1 MSAATNA
8 SKDGFTFENQLYE
21 ELTKYFADGFTL
33 RREREVK
40 KEYGNDITAIDF
52 ELFNNVK
59 TKDANKIQSKHVF
72 IQLKWKDRSSPI
84 SDINHY
90 VKCCSD
96 IEKQKKLNCNHV
108 YHIYGT
114 KVPVSGPS
122 LEALNKLKHSDNIY
136 ISEMKLCVNT
146 ILNKILAFYGRRP
159 VVFRV
164 EIEDIYDDKFNYEEL
179 KKTILV
185 ELVIKRHNLKR
196 REVERLKHSDL
207 VNIIVSKNGGMN
219 KVESIQEVVEEIP
232 VVIEEPSKLDE
243 EIMTLQ
249 FEEPEIR
256 NKNEKKSKL
265 LKIGSDLHIHLLKL
279 RNELDKN
286 LYKHDGHS
294 IGLHTEVL
302 NRNGNETLETFLS
315 RIRLLE
321 GRRYNIKDINNYDI
335 IGKAIVFLV
344 GELEGYERDAHITIS
359 YLPNNDSKEALQI
372 IYNYFNKNDE
382 NNITEVEELKIEETK
397 VVIEEEPKKDTKK
410 DTKKESK
417 KDTKVE
423 VIEEEPKKDTK
434 KEAKKENKKDT
445 KVEVIEEE
453 PKKDTKKEAK
463 KDKKTEV
470 IEEDAKKDIKKET
483 KSKKD
488 TKVEVIEEEPK
499 KDTKKEAR
507 KDKKTELIEEDAKK
521 DTKKGTRKDKKIDI

>member
-1 MSAATNA
+1 MSTAINA

-21 ELTKYFADGFTL
+21 ELIKYFADGFTL
-33 RREREVK
+33 RREKEVK

-52 ELFNNVK
+52 EIFNIVK
-59 TKDANKIQSKHVF
+59 SKDERKIPSKHVF

-136 ISEMKLCVNT
+136 ISEMRLCVNT
-146 ILNKILAFYGRRP
+146 ILNKILAFYGKKP
-159 VVFRV
+159 VILKV

-196 REVERLKHSDL
+196 REIERLKHSDL
-207 VNIIVSKNGGMN
+207 VNIIVSKNGGLN
-219 KVESIQEVVEEIP
+219 KVESIPDVIEEVIEETQVVEETN
-232 VVIEEPSKLDE
+232 KLDE
-243 EIMTLQ
+243 MTLQ
-249 FEEPEIR
+249 FEEPEVR
-256 NKNEKKSKL
+256 NKHEKKSKL

-286 LYKHDGHS
+286 LYKHNGHS

-321 GRRYNIKDINNYDI
+321 GRRFNIKDTNNYDI

-359 YLPNNDSKEALQI
+359 YLPYNDPKEALQI
-372 IYNYFNKNDE
+372 IYNYFNKNNE
-382 NNITEVEELKIEETK
+382 NNIVEEEKIE
-397 VVIEEEPKKDTKK
+397 
-410 DTKKESK
+410 
-417 KDTKVE
+417 
-423 VIEEEPKKDTK
+423 
-434 KEAKKENKKDT
+434 
-445 KVEVIEEE
+445 
-453 PKKDTKKEAK
+453 
-463 KDKKTEV
+463 
-470 IEEDAKKDIKKET
+470 
-483 KSKKD
+483 
-488 TKVEVIEEEPK
+488 
-499 KDTKKEAR
+499 
-507 KDKKTELIEEDAKK
+507 
-521 DTKKGTRKDKKIDI
+521 

>member
-1 MSAATNA
+1 MSVATNA

-72 IQLKWKDRSSPI
+72 IQLKWRDRSSPI

-96 IEKQKKLNCNHV
+96 IEKKKKLNSNHV

-159 VVFRV
+159 IVFRV

-207 VNIIVSKNGGMN
+207 VNIIITKNGGMN
-219 KVESIQEVVEEIP
+219 KVESIPEVESIPDVIEETP

-265 LKIGSDLHIHLLKL
+265 MKIGSDLHIHLLKL

-315 RIRLLE
+315 RIALLE
-321 GRRYNIKDINNYDI
+321 GRRFNIKDTNNYDI

-359 YLPNNDSKEALQI
+359 YLPNNDPKEALQI

-382 NNITEVEELKIEETK
+382 KNITVEELKMEETK

-410 DTKKESK
+410 EAKKENK
-417 KDTKVE
+417 KDIKVE

-453 PKKDTKKEAK
+453 PKKDIKKETKSKKDTKVEVINEESKKDTKKEAK

-470 IEEDAKKDIKKET
+470 IEEDAKKD
-483 KSKKD
+483 
-488 TKVEVIEEEPK
+488 
-499 KDTKKEAR
+499 TKKGTK
-507 KDKKTELIEEDAKK
+507 KDKKT
-521 DTKKGTRKDKKIDI
+521 DI